1 MTSPLNRRDL
11 LAGTGIAVAAAI
23 LTQPAEAGEPT
34 VPAAAQP
41 TAESFRYSL
50 NTSTIRGQKLSIVEE
65 VEIAAQAGYQAIEPW
80 IGELDD
86 YAKQGG
92 SLPDLRKR
100 IADAGLTV
108 EDAIG
113 FPTWIVDDEARRRQG
128 LEAAKRDMDLVRQ
141 IGGKRIAAPPVGA
154 TDRADLNL
162 LAAAERYRALLE
174 LGREMGLVPQLE
186 LWGFSKSMSRLS
198 EALLVAMESRDPD
211 ACVLPDI
218 FHMYKGGSDFGGL
231 RFIHGQAIHVF
242 HVNDYPD
249 QVSRTE
255 VTDAQRIF
263 PGDGVAPLTQ
273 IFRALREI
281 GFRGVLSLELFNRE
295 YWKQDP
301 LQVAKTGLEKMRTA
315 VQKALS

>member
-11 LAGTGIAVAAAI
+11 LAGTGIAVATAL
-23 LTQPAEAGEPT
+23 LTQRSEAGEPT
-34 VPAAAQP
+34 AAATAQPAAEP
-41 TAESFRYSL
+41 FRYCL

-86 YAKQGG
+86 YAKKGG
-92 SLPDLRKR
+92 SLPDLQKR

-154 TDRADLNL
+154 TDRVDLNL

-186 LWGFSKSMSRLS
+186 LWGFSKSMSHLS
-198 EALLVAMESRDPD
+198 EVLLVAMESRDPD

-249 QVSRTE
+249 QVSPAD
-255 VTDAQRIF
+255 VTDAQRVF

-301 LQVAKTGLEKMRTA
+301 FQVAKTGLEKMRTA

>member
-1 MTSPLNRRDL
+1 L
-11 LAGTGIAVAAAI
+11 LVGSGAVVAAAI
-23 LTQPAEAGEPT
+23 LTQRSEAEQLAPATPSRPAVEP
-34 VPAAAQP
+34 
-41 TAESFRYSL
+41 FRYCL
-50 NTSTIRGQKLSIVEE
+50 NTATIRGQKLSIVEE
-65 VEIAAQAGYQAIEPW
+65 VEIAARAGYQAIEPW

-86 YAKQGG
+86 YAKKGG
-92 SLPDLRKR
+92 SLPDLCRR
-100 IADAGLTV
+100 IEDAGLTV

-113 FPTWIVDDEARRRQG
+113 FPTWIVDDEAKRRQG

-162 LAAAERYRALLE
+162 LAAADRYRALLE

-198 EALLVAMESRDPD
+198 EALLVAIESHHSD
-211 ACVLPDI
+211 ACVLPDV

-231 RFIHGQAIHVF
+231 RFIHGDAIHVF

-249 QVSRTE
+249 QVPRTE
-255 VTDAQRIF
+255 ATDAQRIF
-263 PGDGVAPLTQ
+263 PGDGVAPLTE
-273 IFRALREI
+273 IFRHLRDI
-281 GFRGVLSLELFNRE
+281 GFRGVLSLELFNRD

-301 LQVAKTGLEKMRTA
+301 LQVAKTGLEKMRAA
-315 VQKALS
+315 VVKALA

>member
-11 LAGTGIAVAAAI
+11 LAGTGIAVAAA
-23 LTQPAEAGEPT
+23 LLAQRSEAGEPT
-34 VPAAAQP
+34 AAA
-41 TAESFRYSL
+41 TAQLSAEPFRYSL
-50 NTSTIRGQKLSIVEE
+50 NTSTIRGQKLSIVQE

-86 YAKQGG
+86 YAKKGG

-113 FPTWIVDDEARRRQG
+113 FPTWIVDDEAKRRQG

-154 TDRADLNL
+154 TDHADLNL
-162 LAAAERYRALLE
+162 LAAADRYRALLE

-198 EALLVAMESRDPD
+198 EVLLVAMESRDPD

-231 RFIHGQAIHVF
+231 RFIHGPAIHVF

-249 QVSRTE
+249 QVSPAV
-255 VTDAQRIF
+255 VTDAQRVF

-273 IFRALREI
+273 IFRALRDI

>member
-11 LAGTGIAVAAAI
+11 LAGTGIAVAAAL
-23 LTQPAEAGEPT
+23 LTQRSEAGEPT
-34 VPAAAQP
+34 VPAAARP
-41 TAESFRYSL
+41 TAEPFRYSL
-50 NTSTIRGQKLSIVEE
+50 NTSTIRGQKLSIVAE
-65 VEIAAQAGYQAIEPW
+65 VEIAAKAGYQAVEPW

-86 YAKQGG
+86 YAKKGG

-162 LAAAERYRALLE
+162 LAVAERYRALLE

-198 EALLVAMESRDPD
+198 EVLLVAMESRDPD

-255 VTDAQRIF
+255 VTDAQRVF

-301 LQVAKTGLEKMRTA
+301 FQVAKTGLEKMRTA

>member
-1 MTSPLNRRDL
+1 MTSPLNRREL
-11 LAGTGIAVAAAI
+11 LAGTGIAVAAAV
-23 LTQPAEAGEPT
+23 LTQRSEAGEPT
-34 VPAAAQP
+34 AAATARPAAEP
-41 TAESFRYSL
+41 FRYCL

-86 YAKQGG
+86 YAKKGG

-128 LEAAKRDMDLVRQ
+128 LEATKRDMDLVRQ

-198 EALLVAMESRDPD
+198 EVLLVAMESRDPD

-231 RFIHGQAIHVF
+231 RFIHGRAIHVF

-249 QVSRTE
+249 QVSPAD
-255 VTDAQRIF
+255 VTDAQRVF

-301 LQVAKTGLEKMRTA
+301 FQVAKTGLEKMRTA